1 MSRDSK
7 KIDGRGWVWRSA
19 GRVAATSGHWP
30 PNPDSGHLGKK
41 VCYTP
46 MRHMDH
52 ITAKCRQ
59 ALLSQSC
66 DFASRAVS
74 LSKHKLA
81 EHIEHENVGV
91 SLTLTQ
97 RLLA

>member
-1 MSRDSK
+1 
-7 KIDGRGWVWRSA
+7 
-19 GRVAATSGHWP
+19 
-30 PNPDSGHLGKK
+30 
-41 VCYTP
+41 